1 MISPKQTY
9 SKRTAAKQTSAKRI
23 AGFGLSAL
31 GLVLGFLCLGRA
43 VETAFDTDP
52 ARQNKRETI
61 TAGILLGLP
70 VSVGALWMMSA
81 LESDR
86 RLAYSQRLQA
96 LFYKAL
102 QANNGR
108 INAIQFAML
117 AEVSLGEARQCLD
130 AWAGPMNADFDI
142 DEAGVVVYCFT
153 L

>member
-1 MISPKQTY
+1 MV
-9 SKRTAAKQTSAKRI
+9 
-23 AGFGLSAL
+23 GFGLSAV

-43 VETAFDTDP
+43 VETALDRDP

-70 VSVGALWMMSA
+70 VSIGALWMMSS
-81 LESDR
+81 LEGDR

-102 QANNGR
+102 QANEGR

-117 AEVSLGEARQCLD
+117 AEVSLGEAQQCLD

>member
-1 MISPKQTY
+1 M
-9 SKRTAAKQTSAKRI
+9 
-23 AGFGLSAL
+23 GFGLSTF

-43 VETAFDTDP
+43 VETALDKDP

-61 TAGILLGLP
+61 TAGVLLGLP
-70 VSVGALWMMSA
+70 ASIGALWMLKS
-81 LESDR
+81 LECDR

-142 DEAGVVVYCFT
+142 DEAGVVVYCFN

>member
-1 MISPKQTY
+1 MTSTQQTSLKQTSPKQ
-9 SKRTAAKQTSAKRI
+9 AASRRMV
-23 AGFGLSAL
+23 GLGLSTV

-43 VETAFDTDP
+43 VETALDKNP

-70 VSVGALWMMSA
+70 VSIGALWMMSS
-81 LESDR
+81 LEGDR

-102 QANNGR
+102 QANEGR

-117 AEVSLGEARQCLD
+117 AEVSLGEAQQCLD
-130 AWAGPMNADFDI
+130 TWAGPMNADFDI
-142 DEAGVVVYCFT
+142 DEAGVVVYCFN